1 MTITGLENLVRGF
14 SYVLRLSNKHLFCV
28 VYCVRVS
35 QKLPCVE
42 NGQINGNFIW
52 FYLYDPNQPLLF
64 LRKELIVR
72 SSVNE
77 HQKNIS
83 LCNSTELPLKHC

>member
-14 SYVLRLSNKHLFCV
+14 RNINYSWSHCYVLRLSNQHSFCV

-42 NGQINGNFIW
+42 NGQISGNFIW

-64 LRKELIVR
+64 LRKELIIR
-72 SSVNE
+72 SSVN
-77 HQKNIS
+77 
-83 LCNSTELPLKHC
+83 